1 MKKIVVFCS
10 ASNDIAPEYNVA
22 AGQFVRAAVG
32 KGFAIVSGG
41 TVKGTMGVVSDT
53 VAECGGCHIGII
65 PRFMNEYVYG
75 SLSEVV
81 WTDTMSERKE
91 KMREG
96 TCAAIALPGG
106 IGTLDEIV
114 ETLTLAKLHKYDG
127 KVMALNIGGFY
138 DKFIDLLDFYVQTG
152 MLDEASRALIS
163 FPRTVEELVS
173 MLPSAND

>member
-1 MKKIVVFCS
+1 MKKIVIFCS
-10 ASNDIAPEYNVA
+10 AINDIAPEYNAA

-32 KGFAIVSGG
+32 KGFMIVSGG

-53 VAECGGCHIGII
+53 VKECGGCHIGII

-127 KVMALNIGGFY
+127 KVLALNLGGFY

-152 MLDEASRALIS
+152 MLDEVSRALIS

-173 MLPSAND
+173 MLPSTND

>member
-1 MKKIVVFCS
+1 MKKIVIFCS
-10 ASNDIAPEYNVA
+10 ASNDIDPEYNAA
-22 AGQFVRAAVG
+22 AGQLVRAAVG

-127 KVMALNIGGFY
+127 KVLALNLGGFY

>member
-1 MKKIVVFCS
+1 MKKIVIFCS
-10 ASNDIAPEYNVA
+10 ASNDIAPEYNDA

-53 VAECGGCHIGII
+53 VTECGGCHIGII

-127 KVMALNIGGFY
+127 KVLALNLGGFY

-173 MLPSAND
+173 MLPSTND

>member
-10 ASNDIAPEYNVA
+10 ASNDIAPEYNAA

-41 TVKGTMGVVSDT
+41 TVKGTMGVVSD
-53 VAECGGCHIGII
+53 IGII

-127 KVMALNIGGFY
+127 KVLALNLGGFY

>member
-1 MKKIVVFCS
+1 MKKIVIFCS
-10 ASNDIAPEYNVA
+10 ASNDIAPEYNAA

-32 KGFAIVSGG
+32 KGG
-41 TVKGTMGVVSDT
+41 TVKGTMAVVSDT
-53 VAECGGCHIGII
+53 ATERGGCHIGVIA
-65 PRFMNEYVYG
+65 RFMNEYVYG

-127 KVMALNIGGFY
+127 KVLALNLGGFY

-173 MLPSAND
+173 MLPSTND